1 MPGDNADKV
10 PDAFPMSEHRIQ
22 TLPVTDLQSAQ
33 RFYTR
38 VLGCRHATCSPSRLP
53 ATAPTTSEGEMA
65 SADGPH
71 VNLELFG
78 QPLALRQSADAPVGT
93 DTRLV
98 LVLDVDDWC
107 ALSERLREHGIEHSV
122 ETARRFSIEPGEQ
135 CRIRLDDPDGNV
147 IELRGFTIE
156 ETRLAA

>member
-1 MPGDNADKV
+1 
-10 PDAFPMSEHRIQ
+10 MSEHRIQ
-22 TLPVTDLQSAQ
+22 TLSVTDIEGAQ

-38 VLGCRHATCSPSRLP
+38 VLGCRQAVRSPSRLLDATP
-53 ATAPTTSEGEMA
+53 ATGKGEA
-65 SADGPH
+65 TSADGPR

-78 QPLALRQSADAPVGT
+78 QPLALCQSVDASADT
-93 DTRLV
+93 DSSLV

-135 CRIRLDDPDGNV
+135 CKIRLEDPDGNV
-147 IELRGFTIE
+147 IELRGFTVE

>member
-1 MPGDNADKV
+1 
-10 PDAFPMSEHRIQ
+10 MSEHRIQ

-33 RFYTR
+33 RFYTH
-38 VLGCRHATCSPSRLP
+38 VLGCRHAVRSPSRLLD
-53 ATAPTTSEGEMA
+53 TTSTIGEGETA
-65 SADGPH
+65 GADGPR

-78 QPLALRQSADAPVGT
+78 QPLALCRSADAPADT
-93 DTRLV
+93 DSLLV

-107 ALSERLREHGIEHSV
+107 ALSERLREHEIEHSV

-135 CRIRLDDPDGNV
+135 CKIRLEDPDGNV
-147 IELRGFTIE
+147 IELRGFAIE